1 MAEINNSWSIGSVA
15 PVSGV
20 HDYATSYINVGNE
33 LNKQYWQNRQ
43 AHLENVSALSKVE
56 ASEYGQKLL
65 NTVKSEY
72 NDKASE
78 FEESGMWHRAG
89 NFVYDMA
96 QQITTD
102 PRLPAI
108 MKDKAQYD
116 AFMKSVSESEWST
129 ADKQAFILRAHHAS
143 KDLEVKNG
151 IASGGFTPISV
162 GKPFDVNDYTMK
174 LFNVIKDIKADSKAW
189 TEIISDPAKL
199 QAYGL
204 PSIVSNDGKTIM
216 SHIIFQDFKK
226 TEVTAT
232 DVYNAAMQLLM
243 KNTDVENQIS
253 QEQINKFYNKYYDK
267 ANRKFLKVPESEWG
281 NIFGHQYYGVNGKTL
296 AKQYIEDLLN
306 KDGKLN
312 RLISTNSK
320 GKKIINTNLKDDDDY
335 IDLDN
340 IAHELFGIDL
350 KDIFDD
356 NKITPDVINKVAI
369 TFGKNKLNP
378 YGGTIDDNVLAQ
390 KVLSQMITNAWE
402 DTITGITGSAISLY
416 AYADLEVNTK
426 PTVNPQFEIEAKAKA
441 KRDEEAAKLA
451 GVNPIDPTMQSSI
464 DVDKPIEYPDYVQ
477 TNLEEINKLSTQL
490 NSLIVSNQNIY
501 KKLADVDGDML
512 VKLGLATK
520 TKSSEYVTP
529 IININ
534 NKALLETDLNALD
547 KKATDE
553 GYYDDPHYQ
562 DVRQSIIN
570 LKSNQ
575 LNMDNVRE
583 LQNAYKYNA
592 KQLYAEY
599 NKDPN
604 KYRGI
609 GWFGLFSDTALFI
622 ANHNITTVEEFRE
635 AAKKLKPEEHRV
647 YGDDSNITG
656 SKIKYFDEKGYV
668 YITQGLGSL
677 KINLSDAEIQKEISN
692 VLDNIANKYRKNTG
706 QDFKFVRNSY
716 TITNHSIDLEK
727 DLANRRAVWSGSSS
741 ALQVVSLANG
751 KPGGEILPQ
760 QIASLINLNQFPVTI
775 TTSAKGVTIK
785 EQNIANSNSTPI
797 DGSDFG
803 IKDKI
808 YSTEIKYSLN
818 PLDQKDG
825 YMSYNI
831 ICKGKSGEYL
841 GTIQCREKDSHIN
854 TFMLNVFDQFN
865 ALSEKGNNRAQ
876 EAIGILIS
884 NVNETAYTFDST
896 TAQPAKNLTEL
907 ENNIDNMVRSGKN
920 GFIYTL
926 NSQNVLGGN
935 LMQPIQIK
943 ITRVVDGYVI
953 EDLSETNTSAKGK
966 LIIPGNFRTA
976 FEQNHIKVDDADTHW
991 DGKTVFPTLGQAFK
1005 DISEF
1010 NLKLSSA
1017 LRRLSPQIS
1026 Q

>member
-1 MAEINNSWSIGSVA
+1 MAELSRIQTPILPTQQIKNI
-15 PVSGV
+15 
-20 HDYATSYINVGNE
+20 DYSQAYITVGNE

-65 NTVKSEY
+65 NDVKSEY

-89 NFVYDMA
+89 NFIYDMA

-116 AFMKSVSESEWST
+116 AFMKSVADSEWST

-143 KDLEVKNG
+143 KDLDVKDG
-151 IASGGFTPISV
+151 IASGGFTPVSI
-162 GKPFDVNDYTMK
+162 GKPFDIGEYTLK

-199 QAYGL
+199 QACGL
-204 PSIVSNDGKTIM
+204 PSIVGEDGNTVM

-232 DVYNAAMQLLM
+232 DVYNATIQLLT
-243 KNTDVENQIS
+243 KNTDIENQIS

-281 NIFGHQYYGVNGKTL
+281 NIFGHRYYGVNGKTL

-320 GKKIINTNLKDDDDY
+320 GKKTINTNLKDDGDY
-335 IDLDN
+335 IDLDST
-340 IAHELFGIDL
+340 AHELFGIDL

-356 NKITPDVINKVAI
+356 NKITPEVINKVAI
-369 TFGKNKLNP
+369 TFSKNKLNP
-378 YGGTIDDNVLAQ
+378 TGGEIDDNALAQ
-390 KVLSQMITNAWE
+390 QAVSQMITNAWE

-416 AYADLEVNTK
+416 AYTDLEVNTK
-426 PTVNPQFEIEAKAKA
+426 AVTDPRYEIEAKAKA
-441 KRDEEAAKLA
+441 ERDRLA
-451 GVNPIDPTMQSSI
+451 GLNPIDSTMQSSI
-464 DVDKPIEYPDYVQ
+464 DVDKPIEYPDYIQ
-477 TNLEEINKLSTQL
+477 TNLEEINKLSAKV

-501 KKLADVDGDML
+501 KRLTDVDGDML

-520 TKSSEYVTP
+520 SATSNSTTP
-529 IININ
+529 TISIN
-534 NKALLETDLNALD
+534 NKALLETDLNTLD
-547 KKATDE
+547 QKATSE
-553 GYYDDPHYQ
+553 GYYNDPHYQ
-562 DVRQSIIN
+562 DVRQSIID

-575 LNMDNVRE
+575 LNIDNIKE

-599 NKDPN
+599 NKAPE
-604 KYRGI
+604 KYQGV
-609 GWFGLFSDTALFI
+609 GWYGLFSDTAWFI
-622 ANHNITTVEEFRE
+622 ANNNITSVEEFKE
-635 AAKKLKPEEHRV
+635 AARKTKKHMVSRDPYANYWHE
-647 YGDDSNITG
+647 
-656 SKIKYFDEKGYV
+656 DEKHNTYTRNKVPGV
-668 YITQGLGSL
+668 ALRL
-677 KINLSDAEIQKEISN
+677 NLSDSEIQKEISN
-692 VLDNIANKYRKNTG
+692 VLDNLAGRYEKNTG
-706 QDFKFVRNSY
+706 KPFKFVRNSY
-716 TITNHSIDLEK
+716 TITNHSVDLEK
-727 DLANRRAVWSGSSS
+727 DLATRRAVWASSDG

-751 KPGGEILPQ
+751 KPGGNILPQ
-760 QIASLINLNQFPVTI
+760 QIATLINLNQFPVTI
-775 TTSAKGVTIK
+775 STNSKGVTVTEK
-785 EQNIANSNSTPI
+785 NIAGEDSTPI
-797 DGSDFG
+797 DGKDFG
-803 IKDKI
+803 ISDKI

-854 TFMLNVFDQFN
+854 TFTLNVFDQFKSL
-865 ALSEKGNNRAQ
+865 ADKGNNRAA
-876 EAIGILIS
+876 EAVGILIS

-907 ENNIDNMVRSGKN
+907 ENNIDAMIRLGRN
-920 GFIYTL
+920 GFVYTI
-926 NSQNVLGGN
+926 NSQKVIGGN
-935 LMQPIQIK
+935 LMPPTQIK
-943 ITRVVDGYVI
+943 ITRVSDGYVI
-953 EDLSETNTSAKGK
+953 EDLSETKVNAKGK
-966 LIIPGNFRTA
+966 FTIPGNLRTA
-976 FEQNHIKVDDADTHW
+976 FERNNIKVDDVDTHW
-991 DGKTVFPTLGQAFK
+991 DGKTVFPTLELAFK
-1005 DISEF
+1005 DLSEF
-1010 NLKLSSA
+1010 NLQLSSA
-1017 LRRLSPQIS
+1017 LRRLNQQIS